1 MSFLYP
7 LFLLGALAVS
17 IPIVL
22 HLLRRDVAP
31 DVPFTAVRL
40 LRKSPVE
47 RSRRRRLR
55 DLLLLAARVAA
66 LLLLAGAFAR
76 PYSSRADAA
85 ASGLRIVAVDRS
97 FSMAA
102 PGRFAAALDLART
115 AIGEAGF
122 AERVAVIAFDER
134 ADVVALPGGTADAR
148 AAVNG
153 LVVGHGAT
161 RYAAVIEKATELAS
175 GGPATLVIITDLQ
188 RAGWDGGTRV
198 KAPAALTLDI
208 RNAGAP
214 VVNVAVVD
222 VRPERSGVVVE
233 VRNASRTAR
242 QGSVTLAYNGGTVG
256 RAPFS
261 VPAESSADVTIPW
274 RIAASGSIS
283 AAVDDPEGFPADNTR
298 HLILDRSGTPSVM
311 VVQSGAASGFFLLR
325 AFEAA
330 AGTIEAK
337 AVTGA
342 EIAGGRAA
350 ALASQAALVLLST
363 RNLDRAARD
372 AIVSYVRKGGG
383 LFIAAAPEV
392 EPGVIAAMFGWD
404 AAAFTVDPSPRQVSM
419 AATDV
424 RHPLFRPFAGLAANL
439 GQINFH
445 QTWRVQPKH
454 WHVPAQF
461 SDGSPAVLDRAE
473 GAGRVV
479 LFASDVDRQW
489 NDFPLHAAFVP
500 FAVEAVRYLSARRG
514 ATQHLLVSGVP
525 QGLTP
530 SPGVQTLADGRPVAV
545 NVDPR
550 ESSTAVMTIAEFEAA
565 VDRAPAPRQALRDV
579 AKAEQTEARQN
590 LWQYGLML
598 MLATLVVES
607 FVGRP

>member
-1 MSFLYP
+1 MNFLYP
-7 LFLLGALAVS
+7 LFLLGALAIA

-66 LLLLAGAFAR
+66 LLLLAAAFAR

-134 ADVVALPGGTADAR
+134 ADVIALPGGAADAR

-153 LVVGHGAT
+153 LAVGHGAT

-175 GGPATLVIITDLQ
+175 GGPARLVIITDLQ
-188 RAGWDGGTRV
+188 RAGWDGEIRA
-198 KAPAALTLDI
+198 KAPAALTLDV
-208 RNAGAP
+208 RNAGTP
-214 VVNVAVVD
+214 IVNVAVVD
-222 VRPERSGVVVE
+222 LRPGTSGVVVE
-233 VRNASRTAR
+233 VRNASATAR
-242 QGSVTLAYNGGTVG
+242 QGSVTLTHNGGAVG

-261 VPAESSADVTIPW
+261 APAQSSVDVTIPW
-274 RIAASGSIS
+274 KVAASGSIS
-283 AAVDDPEGFPADNTR
+283 AAVEDPDGFPSDNTR
-298 HLILDRSGTPSVM
+298 HLILKRSGAPAVM

-325 AFEAA
+325 ALEAA
-330 AGTIEAK
+330 GGTIEARP
-337 AVTGA
+337 VTGA
-342 EIAGGRAA
+342 EIGGGRAA
-350 ALASQAALVLLST
+350 AISSQAAVILLST

-372 AIVSYVRKGGG
+372 AIVSYVRNGGG

-392 EPGVIAAMFGWD
+392 ESGVIAAMFGWD
-404 AAAFTVDPSPRQVSM
+404 AAAFTVDAAPRQLSL

-424 RHPLFRPFAGLAANL
+424 RHPLLRPFGALAANL

-445 QTWRVQPKH
+445 QAWRVRPDQ
-454 WHVPAQF
+454 WQVPAQF

-489 NDFPLHAAFVP
+489 NDFPLHPAFVP

-514 ATQHLLVSGVP
+514 TTQELLVSGVP
-525 QGLTP
+525 PGLSP
-530 SPGVQTLADGRPVAV
+530 SPGVQKLADGRPVAV

-550 ESSTAVMTIAEFEAA
+550 ESSTAVMTAAEFEASIDRLAPSAHSPLDA
-565 VDRAPAPRQALRDV
+565 V
-579 AKAEQTEARQN
+579 KAEQTEARQN

-598 MLATLVVES
+598 MLVTLVVES